1 MKSNFLFHKNA
12 NLKHSVKVANN
23 KEAIKN
29 ILKEASYTTLA
40 QVLYKVIITPYLIL
54 RVFLTICILTSIS
67 LASYLVIQSFLTF
80 FNYGVV
86 TTSRTV
92 FEMPTLFP
100 KVTFC
105 NVNRVT
111 TEYGYNLTSI
121 LNITDS
127 KRIYGI
133 SDEEKRKLSHDLSD
147 ILLECWFNDVPCN
160 LTDFTWTYHQ
170 TYGNCYKFNTGFDSN
185 GNKIDFKK
193 STLAG
198 PDHGLQLTLYV
209 NIYEKLLKNPN
220 VYALGGVIQIG
231 NSSYSKYHSNNG
243 VFVSPDTNT
252 YVSVEREFKSVLPKP
267 YSSCE
272 IDSNSAKFRENSE
285 FYNLIGRSNYEY
297 TQQLCFSQCL
307 QKQFI
312 DKYNCT
318 LYYLLSFYNKIH
330 CDSETTFLIY
340 SKEDSFDI
348 NRECLSLCPLE
359 CYQTEYKTSYSS
371 NRLNANDYYTDLI
384 KTNSNLTTDFI
395 DRSLDEKSVR
405 ESILNVYIY
414 YTSLSY
420 TQMTEK
426 PQMDIFFVAFVYRWK
441 FGSFSR
447 TKSTKPMRNYSSG
460 H

>member
-133 SDEEKRKLSHDLSD
+133 SDEENRKLSHDLSD

-160 LTDFTWTYHQ
+160 LTDFT
-170 TYGNCYKFNTGFDSN
+170 
-185 GNKIDFKK
+185 
-193 STLAG
+193 
-198 PDHGLQLTLYV
+198 
-209 NIYEKLLKNPN
+209 
-220 VYALGGVIQIG
+220 
-231 NSSYSKYHSNNG
+231 
-243 VFVSPDTNT
+243 
-252 YVSVEREFKSVLPKP
+252 
-267 YSSCE
+267 
-272 IDSNSAKFRENSE
+272 
-285 FYNLIGRSNYEY
+285 
-297 TQQLCFSQCL
+297 
-307 QKQFI
+307 
-312 DKYNCT
+312 
-318 LYYLLSFYNKIH
+318 
-330 CDSETTFLIY
+330 
-340 SKEDSFDI
+340 
-348 NRECLSLCPLE
+348 
-359 CYQTEYKTSYSS
+359 
-371 NRLNANDYYTDLI
+371 
-384 KTNSNLTTDFI
+384 
-395 DRSLDEKSVR
+395 
-405 ESILNVYIY
+405 
-414 YTSLSY
+414 
-420 TQMTEK
+420 
-426 PQMDIFFVAFVYRWK
+426 
-441 FGSFSR
+441 
-447 TKSTKPMRNYSSG
+447 
-460 H
+460 